1 MSDYLTGEGSGT
13 EALFSLSSFLLV
25 KVSAESSYG
34 CLCLT
39 STSET
44 TSLVIAESTFFLNTF
59 LYFTPPDLCP
69 FLDFWYGG
77 CPLVTSPAII
87 FLFLSSR
94 EISKVKFP

>member
-1 MSDYLTGEGSGT
+1 MTDYLIGEGSGT
-13 EALFSLSSFLLV
+13 EASFSISSFLSV

-44 TSLVIAESTFFLNTF
+44 PSLVIAESTFFFNTF
-59 LYFTPPDLCP
+59 LYFTTTDLCP

-77 CPLVTSPAII
+77 CPLVISAAIF
-87 FLFLSSR
+87 FLFLS
-94 EISKVKFP
+94 